1 MFTIVKYGQ
10 WGLYQYVSCRRDIY
24 VIDLHVELFEM
35 LNVCLSSLVMKTGKV
50 QCSGLN
56 ECYVVCIQVLRTLT

>member
-1 MFTIVKYGQ
+1 M
-10 WGLYQYVSCRRDIY
+10 SCRRDIY
-24 VIDLHVELFEM
+24 VTDLHVELCEM